1 MLKKITLAV
10 VLTSGLMGGM
20 AYAGALAGT
29 GINGSMH
36 DMNNTV
42 TGHTDDKM
50 LRSCVF
56 CHTPHNAS
64 ATTVGVTA
72 PLWNRADTTLTF
84 AQYGWVAPANFAGA
98 NMTIMDGTAG
108 PTKLCL
114 SCHDGSIAAD
124 SHRGTGAGNNSAVAG
139 TLTLTSANH
148 AYVRD
153 LTVTHPIGFKYSDA
167 YAARGAGQLVPE
179 TSGFIDGTVA
189 NTALLT
195 TGAQAGFNTNSRAAL
210 TLTTTKIAD
219 TLYSGV
225 MTCATCHDVH
235 NSVNAKP
242 AAGSPTYNYFIRA
255 QEEGSAICL
264 SCHVK

>member
-1 MLKKITLAV
+1 MLKKITVAIA
-10 VLTSGLMGGM
+10 LTSGLMGGM

-64 ATTVGVTA
+64 ATTTGGSA

-84 AQYGWVAPANFAGA
+84 AQYAWIAPANFAGA
-98 NMTIMDGTAG
+98 NMTISDGTAG

-124 SHRGTGAGNNSAVAG
+124 SHRGTGAGNNSAATG
-139 TLTLTSANH
+139 SLTLTSANH

-153 LTVTHPIGFKYSDA
+153 LTVTHPIGFKYADA
-167 YAARGAGQLVPE
+167 YAARPGELVAAS
-179 TSGFIDGTVA
+179 TGFIDGSAA

-195 TGAQAGFNTNSRAAL
+195 TGAQAGFDTKTRAG
-210 TLTTTKIAD
+210 LTTTGAKISD

-235 NSVNAKP
+235 NSTNAKP
-242 AAGSPTYNYFIRA
+242 ALNSPTYNYFIRA

-264 SCHVK
+264 SCHIK